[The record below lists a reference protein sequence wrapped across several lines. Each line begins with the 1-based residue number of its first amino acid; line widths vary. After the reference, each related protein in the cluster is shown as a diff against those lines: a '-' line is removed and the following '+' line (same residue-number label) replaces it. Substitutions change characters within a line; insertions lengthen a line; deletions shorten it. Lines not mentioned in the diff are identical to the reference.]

1 MNNEE
6 RLTIDGYLFMND
18 ADAKTAAEEK
28 KKIEYLENKI
38 DYSNIE
44 VALKIYEKANKEKI
58 FKTPIG
64 YDYLKNMRG
73 EIINKG
79 MPEEKISPVRL
90 YKNFAM
96 EGEDKPVRILQVKG
110 TTEDNKELLR
120 FSLWLN
126 IGLFLLVVGML
137 FITLMGENTNILNY
151 RYKLENDYAIWEQE
165 LEEKEA
171 ELLEREKALDKE

>member
-6 RLTIDGYLFMND
+6 RLIVEGYLFMND
-18 ADAKTAAEEK
+18 VDAKAATEEK
-28 KKIEYLENKI
+28 KKIQYLESKI

-44 VALKIYEKANKEKI
+44 VTLKIYEKAIKEKI

-64 YDYLKNMRG
+64 YEYLNNMRR
-73 EIINKG
+73 EMMKKG
-79 MPEEKISPVRL
+79 MPEENIPPVRL
-90 YKNFAM
+90 YKNFSV
-96 EGEDKPVRILQVKG
+96 EEDNKPVRILQVKG
-110 TTEDNKELLR
+110 AVEDDKELLR

-126 IGLFLLVVGML
+126 IGLFLLVIGML

-165 LEEKEA
+165 LQEKEM
-171 ELLEREKALDKE
+171 ELLEWEKSLNGE